1 MRTMMAEWVR
11 RPAFGAAAMALSLLA
26 LIGCGNTRD
35 NLSFEM
41 QVFSAERSFVETF
54 KALDSEASKLE
65 CSIGSGPDT
74 VYSLTRY
81 QWARLNAMALKG
93 AEVRRTFRDK
103 SLMNDI
109 EEFQRKVATSDERTL
124 DVAVMVVPDSC
135 CTFTLQHVGYTV
147 HDAGGQTSLDFS
159 CMYPVIN
166 NILVQLPPTSAGGRY
181 TWILMDIEK
190 IEKGDH

>member
-1 MRTMMAEWVR
+1 MTAFRIDRVR
-11 RPAFGAAAMALSLLA
+11 RPLLAAVTLLLA
-26 LIGCGNTRD
+26 LSALAGCGNSKD

-41 QVFSAERSFVETF
+41 QVFSAEQSFVETF
-54 KALDSEASKLE
+54 KALDSEAAKLD
-65 CSIGSGPDT
+65 CSISSGPDT

-81 QWARLNAMALKG
+81 QWARLNALALKE

-103 SLMNDI
+103 SLMNDVD
-109 EEFQRKVATSDERTL
+109 EFLRTVTTSDQRTL

-147 HDAGGQTSLDFS
+147 RDAGGEATIDFS
-159 CMYPVIN
+159 CMYPIIN
-166 NILVQLPPTSAGGRY
+166 NILVQLPPTSQGGRY

-190 IEKGDH
+190 IETDGH